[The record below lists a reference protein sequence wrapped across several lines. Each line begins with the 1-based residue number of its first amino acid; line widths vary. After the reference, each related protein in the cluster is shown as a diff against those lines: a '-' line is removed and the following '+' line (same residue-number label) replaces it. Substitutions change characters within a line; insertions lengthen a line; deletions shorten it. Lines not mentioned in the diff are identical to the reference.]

1 MSHIIRSTFI
11 DRQSRNTR
19 APAGE
24 APRADTAPMTAACA
38 EDVRASGP
46 PGEARAEWPQSDT
59 PHRAPVGPPGR
70 LEELQELG
78 TLRWSHG
85 GAGFRVET
93 STHLSQRAG
102 VLRSPR
108 LFWGKPDLSVDAEAR
123 AHSPVSKQHM
133 VKVKVGQPWRAAGR
147 EQWPALEPSARVAQP
162 RGTGCPGSSPSRSP
176 GRLGRFGSQRTR
188 PWGLPAAPP
197 HTQSGSQIHL
207 GREQGHV
214 GHLLSRGRGHTQ
226 AGVLLCSQPGLGA
239 ARASLVPRAAY

>member
-123 AHSPVSKQHM
+123 AHSP
-133 VKVKVGQPWRAAGR
+133 
-147 EQWPALEPSARVAQP
+147 
-162 RGTGCPGSSPSRSP
+162 SRSP

-197 HTQSGSQIHL
+197 HTQSGSQIHRPL
-207 GREQGHV
+207 QPPWQAQYVIQSQQG
-214 GHLLSRGRGHTQ
+214 
-226 AGVLLCSQPGLGA
+226 P
-239 ARASLVPRAAY
+239 